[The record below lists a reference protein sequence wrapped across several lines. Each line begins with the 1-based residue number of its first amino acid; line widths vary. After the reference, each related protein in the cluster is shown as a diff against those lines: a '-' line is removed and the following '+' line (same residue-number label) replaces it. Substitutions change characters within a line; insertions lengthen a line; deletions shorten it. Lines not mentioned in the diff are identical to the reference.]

1 MTGLLLLLVAGLW
14 LVVVV
19 FVSRWVGSLA
29 KAPWRRA
36 VVGGLAFALLLP
48 LPLLDEIVGGYQFR
62 SLCRA
67 NASEYRLGVPD
78 PEGRTAKVVVDP
90 SNRYISGK
98 NLRIRHSRVTYLDAK
113 TGEEILSFDRYVA
126 EGGVLIRTLGISE
139 SNSPLTVGR
148 PSCSPEQIKRESAS
162 RTYKLNTVN

>member
-1 MTGLLLLLVAGLW
+1 MRKTNAPFNVVPPQARPGGSDRMTGLLLLLVAGLW

-126 EGGVLIRTLGISE
+126 EGGV
-139 SNSPLTVGR
+139 PPPAR
-148 PSCSPEQIKRESAS
+148 PACRRATPAACSR
-162 RTYKLNTVN
+162 